1 MSQLSAL
8 DTAFSRPPEESTGT
22 TGHLDAAEAADAA
35 RILAGL
41 FGSTEPL
48 GVEEAREV
56 VKVLSG
62 IPGGS
67 DFFSGDSEGFRQAWN
82 DRRHLYCN
90 SQESLSMEESVYKC
104 WTTDKSH
111 PLAGRKGFAWGEPAI
126 HMAEVLSGFGMAF
139 DPETMTSPDHLSV
152 LLEFLAFL
160 LENRPRDEIAAFC
173 ADHLDWL
180 SELKTEARLNDLG
193 TAFTETLETTE
204 RLITMVTSQ

>member
-1 MSQLSAL
+1 MSQLTAL
-8 DTAFSRPPEESTGT
+8 DTGFSQRPDEPTCT
-22 TGHLDAAEAADAA
+22 TGHLEAPEAAHAA

-48 GVEEAREV
+48 EEEEAREV
-56 VKVLSG
+56 VEVLSG

-67 DFFSGDSEGFRQAWN
+67 DFFSADAEGFRRAWN
-82 DRRHLYCN
+82 DKRHLYCN
-90 SQESLSMEESVYKC
+90 SQESLSLEESVYKS

-111 PLAGRKGFAWGEPAI
+111 PLAGKKGFSWGEPAV
-126 HMAEVLSGFGMAF
+126 HMAEALSGFGMAF

-160 LENRPRDEIAAFC
+160 IENRPRKEIAAFC

-180 SELKTEARLNDLG
+180 ADLKREARLNDLG
-193 TAFTETLETTE
+193 TAFVETLETAE

>member
-8 DTAFSRPPEESTGT
+8 DTGFSQLPGEPTGT
-22 TGHLDAAEAADAA
+22 TGHLGAAEAAYAA

-48 GVEEAREV
+48 GGEEASEAV
-56 VKVLSG
+56 EVLSG

-67 DFFSGDSEGFRQAWN
+67 DFFSGDAEGFRGAWN

-90 SQESLSMEESVYKC
+90 SQESLSLEESVYKC

-111 PLAGRKGFAWGEPAI
+111 PLAGKKGFAWGEPAV

-160 LENRPRDEIAAFC
+160 IENRPRNEITAFC
-173 ADHLDWL
+173 ADHLNWL
-180 SELKTEARLNDLG
+180 ADLKREARLNDLG
-193 TAFTETLETTE
+193 TAFVETLETAE
-204 RLITMVTSQ
+204 RLITMVASQ